1 MGVLRLFNKKNLT
14 YALFVAMPL
23 IMYVMLLLLARGNGS
38 YHPFNSDE
46 LNYWRELYNEFAE
59 NQSVTGLNIY
69 AGHETQVGNFSSHGV
84 GPSVLWFLPG
94 LILGWHMNSIPIFNG
109 IIVSV
114 SFLIFLLLVKPKTR
128 TVWNIAIAY
137 AALSV
142 VWLYGL
148 SSMMEIPGFGMG
160 LLWVAAL
167 LYRFRNDTAK
177 ADLIMLLIY
186 LFTGLYRI
194 VYFVFF
200 LPVVLLIL
208 SGRGKLLT
216 KCLLLFAYAV
226 GSFLIYYLS
235 QVTTTAYPFG
245 FMYCEFGQAVGIKE
259 KLIVTFYH
267 GISNLKNWFDLRSE
281 AVVLVISRYA
291 FTVFVIFVYYIVI
304 KKLVKREKLTEGFF
318 MELSVAL
325 TLSAAWA
332 LQILFYD
339 VFDWRDYRVLYQLAW
354 FGVVVVILNEYKV
367 VQKLYFATQF
377 VTLALATFN
386 MDAYFSPLEAE
397 SYSAIMSEVRYD
409 VNADSR
415 WDNTIYND
423 IGANQALCLLP
434 EQGIGITFGPIIGN
448 EEYIVEN
455 QPGYIVTMNE
465 IDISGYEYKA
475 ESNGM
480 RLYIQSQ

>member
-1 MGVLRLFNKKNLT
+1 
-14 YALFVAMPL
+14 
-23 IMYVMLLLLARGNGS
+23 
-38 YHPFNSDE
+38 
-46 LNYWRELYNEFAE
+46 
-59 NQSVTGLNIY
+59 
-69 AGHETQVGNFSSHGV
+69 
-84 GPSVLWFLPG
+84 
-94 LILGWHMNSIPIFNG
+94 
-109 IIVSV
+109 
-114 SFLIFLLLVKPKTR
+114 
-128 TVWNIAIAY
+128 
-137 AALSV
+137 
-142 VWLYGL
+142 
-148 SSMMEIPGFGMG
+148 
-160 LLWVAAL
+160 
-167 LYRFRNDTAK
+167 
-177 ADLIMLLIY
+177 
-186 LFTGLYRI
+186 
-194 VYFVFF
+194 
-200 LPVVLLIL
+200 
-208 SGRGKLLT
+208 
-216 KCLLLFAYAV
+216 
-226 GSFLIYYLS
+226 
-235 QVTTTAYPFG
+235 
-245 FMYCEFGQAVGIKE
+245 MYCEFGQAVGIKE

-434 EQGIGITFGPIIGN
+434 EQGIGINYKWQRSLFEMAQVKQEVSYAEVTPAQAVRSGKVAVTVRIAGAEADIHSGADAVAVETGSALHSLMTISKRTFGIFGSTHQR
-448 EEYIVEN
+448 EKLSLLFGQLMVK
-455 QPGYIVTMNE
+455 
-465 IDISGYEYKA
+465 S
-475 ESNGM
+475 
-480 RLYIQSQ
+480 